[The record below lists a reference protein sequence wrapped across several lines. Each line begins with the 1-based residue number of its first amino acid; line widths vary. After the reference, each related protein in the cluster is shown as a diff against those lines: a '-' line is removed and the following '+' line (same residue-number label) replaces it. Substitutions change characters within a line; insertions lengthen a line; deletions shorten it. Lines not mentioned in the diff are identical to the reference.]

1 MVGNCNG
8 KGLIMD
14 TLLIVLVT
22 FIAAFFAALAQYFF
36 KGALPRFSFNLKEM
50 LALFKNRG
58 VIIGIIVYLIGLA
71 FYLYALK
78 SGELSFVY
86 PVFSIIFV
94 FVALIG
100 MIKFKEKLGMK
111 RVLGLA
117 LIVLGIIVIALT

>member
-1 MVGNCNG
+1 
-8 KGLIMD
+8 MD
-14 TLLIVLVT
+14 TFLIIIIT

-36 KGALPRFSFNLKEM
+36 KGALPKFGFNLKEM
-50 LALFKNRG
+50 LGLFRNRG
-58 VIIGIIVYLIGLA
+58 IITGIIVYLIGLG

-100 MIKFKEKLGMK
+100 MIKFKERLGLK

-117 LIVLGIIVIALT
+117 LIVIGIIVIAFT

>member
-1 MVGNCNG
+1 
-8 KGLIMD
+8 MD
-14 TLLIVLVT
+14 TLLIIIIT

-36 KGALPRFSFNLKEM
+36 KGALPKFGFNFKEM
-50 LALFKNRG
+50 LGLFRNRG
-58 VIIGIIVYLIGLA
+58 IMTGRMVYLIGLG

-100 MIKFKEKLGMK
+100 MVKFKEKLGLK
-111 RVLGLA
+111 RILGLA
-117 LIVLGIIVIALT
+117 LIIIGIIVIALT